1 MSKRRNKNEGKWEIE
16 QQQFNEGGTEVQT
29 SDCLL
34 RGQYILVTSSNFPID
49 PLHRFLGGT
58 KIEHVD
64 IHICVLAKNQS
75 DTCKIAGG
83 TKRGVQPKERVTMF
97 KLFSWQLGLASR
109 SASSYL

>member
-49 PLHRFLGGT
+49 PLHRFLGGR
-58 KIEHVD
+58 
-64 IHICVLAKNQS
+64 KNRPRRYTYLC
-75 DTCKIAGG
+75 TCKNS
-83 TKRGVQPKERVTMF
+83 E
-97 KLFSWQLGLASR
+97 
-109 SASSYL
+109 